1 MLAPVEPGAANAF
14 GGLSFLQRQHDRW
27 SLQAGPFAPY
37 VASHSFVSAVSA
49 GQQRQLVQLDWWGSH
64 GMEKLSSAVALVASR
79 KPDRPVLGVRP
90 HATGRAAR
98 WFLDNFPGDVAYA
111 YKANSSVFLIG
122 ALYGA
127 GIRHFDVASLPELED
142 AATIPGVELHFMH
155 PVKSRSAIKRA
166 YDLGVRSFSL
176 DSEDELAKIV
186 QETTGS
192 KGLARD
198 LKLFVRIAVPAK
210 NSRVPLEKK
219 FGIQGAAAAR
229 LLVKTRQ
236 VAAELG
242 VTFHVGSQTLTPDA
256 YTNALEEVHRLIVM
270 AGVVVDR
277 IDVGGGFPSCY
288 ADSRPAPLSSFMDAI
303 NAGIEKMAVREDV
316 RLMCEPGRALVAEA
330 ESLVVRVD
338 ARRGNDLYIN
348 DGAYGTLFDAAHLG
362 FVFPARLV
370 SRPEAAGEAMV
381 PFEMWGPTC
390 DSIDQMKGPFLL
402 PASIREG
409 DYIEIGNVGAYG
421 RAIAGSFNGYGRYDE
436 VIFEDEPMMTM
447 YADGGQNSREA
458 RG

>member
-1 MLAPVEPGAANAF
+1 MEKFP
-14 GGLSFLQRQHDRW
+14 
-27 SLQAGPFAPY
+27 
-37 VASHSFVSAVSA
+37 SAVELLA
-49 GQQRQLVQLDWWGSH
+49 
-64 GMEKLSSAVALVASR
+64 AR

-90 HATGRAAR
+90 HATARAAR
-98 WFLDNFPGDVAYA
+98 WFLNAFPGDVAYA

-142 AATIPGVELHFMH
+142 AATIPGAELHFMH
-155 PVKSRSAIKRA
+155 PVKSRSAIRRA
-166 YDLGVRSFSL
+166 YELGVRSFAL
-176 DSEDELAKIV
+176 DSEDELEKIV
-186 QETTGS
+186 EETTGT
-192 KGLARD
+192 KGPARD
-198 LKLFVRIAVPAK
+198 LKLFVRIAVRPK
-210 NSRVPLEKK
+210 NSRVPLERK
-219 FGIQGAAAAR
+219 FGLQGVAAAR
-229 LLVKTRQ
+229 LLVNTRQ
-236 VAAELG
+236 AAHELG

-256 YTNALEEVHRLIVM
+256 YTNALEEVHRLVVQ

-277 IDVGGGFPSCY
+277 LDVGGGYPSCY
-288 ADSRPAPLSSFMDAI
+288 ADSKPAPLSSFMEAI
-303 NAGIEKMAVREDV
+303 IVGIEKMAVREDV

-330 ESLVVRVD
+330 ESLIVRVD

-370 SRPEAAGEAMV
+370 SRPEIAGDTLA

-390 DSIDQMKGPFLL
+390 DSIDQMKGPFML
-402 PASIREG
+402 PATIKEG

-421 RAIAGSFNGYGRYDE
+421 RAIAGSFNGYGIYDE
-436 VIFEDEPMMTM
+436 VIFEDEPMLTM
-447 YADGGQNSREA
+447 YDEMSGTREA

>member
-1 MLAPVEPGAANAF
+1 MEKFP
-14 GGLSFLQRQHDRW
+14 
-27 SLQAGPFAPY
+27 
-37 VASHSFVSAVSA
+37 SAVELLA
-49 GQQRQLVQLDWWGSH
+49 
-64 GMEKLSSAVALVASR
+64 AR

-90 HATGRAAR
+90 HATARAAR
-98 WFLDNFPGDVAYA
+98 WFLNAFPGDVAYA

-142 AATIPGVELHFMH
+142 AATIPGAELHFMH
-155 PVKSRSAIKRA
+155 PVKSRSAIRRA
-166 YDLGVRSFSL
+166 YELGVRSFAL
-176 DSEDELAKIV
+176 DSEDELEKIV
-186 QETTGS
+186 EETTGT
-192 KGLARD
+192 KGPARD
-198 LKLFVRIAVPAK
+198 LKLFVRIAVRPK
-210 NSRVPLEKK
+210 NSRVPLERK
-219 FGIQGAAAAR
+219 FGLQGVAAAR
-229 LLVKTRQ
+229 LLVNTRQ
-236 VAAELG
+236 VAHELG

-256 YTNALEEVHRLIVM
+256 YTNALEEVHRLVVQ

-277 IDVGGGFPSCY
+277 LDVGGGYPSCY
-288 ADSRPAPLSSFMDAI
+288 ADSKPAPLSSFMEAI
-303 NAGIEKMAVREDV
+303 IAGIEKMAVREDV

-330 ESLVVRVD
+330 ESLIVRVD

-370 SRPEAAGEAMV
+370 SRPEISGETLA

-390 DSIDQMKGPFLL
+390 DSIDQMKGPFML
-402 PASIREG
+402 PATIKEG

-421 RAIAGSFNGYGRYDE
+421 RAIAGSFNGYGIYDE
-436 VIFEDEPMMTM
+436 VIFEDEPMLTM
-447 YADGGQNSREA
+447 YDEMSGTREA